1 MKKIVWVFV
10 VMFFLFGCEESSTI
24 EDYGDTVTEA
34 YGRAGNI
41 TDKANLQAAK
51 KNIQSY
57 RANNGKYP
65 GSIEEVADFMGGS
78 FDVDKYD
85 YDPATGKIDLK

>member
-1 MKKIVWVFV
+1 MKKIIWACIVI
-10 VMFFLFGCEESSTI
+10 FFLFGCEESTII
-24 EDYGDTVTEA
+24 EDYGDTVTES
-34 YGRAGNI
+34 YGRAGDI

-57 RANNGKYP
+57 LANNGKYP

-78 FDVDKYD
+78 FDAEKYD
-85 YDPATGKIDLK
+85 YNPATGKINLK